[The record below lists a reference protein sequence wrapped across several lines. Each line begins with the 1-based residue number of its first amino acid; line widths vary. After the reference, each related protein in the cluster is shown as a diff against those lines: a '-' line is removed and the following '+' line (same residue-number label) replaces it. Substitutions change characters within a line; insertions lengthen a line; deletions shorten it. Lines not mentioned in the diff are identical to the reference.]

1 MEIPGAKTYTVVLTP
16 DPDGIAINVRVPAM
30 PGIFTWGV
38 TRGAALAAAREA
50 IELYLE
56 QYIERGEP
64 FPSDRPGHGDAVTIP
79 VLLPEA
85 PPESEDTQRAAS

>member
-1 MEIPGAKTYTVVLTP
+1 MEIRGVKNYTVVLTP

-50 IELYLE
+50 IELYLG
-56 QYIERGEP
+56 QYVERGEP
-64 FPSDRPGHGDAVTIP
+64 FPGDRQGHGDAVAIP
-79 VLLPEA
+79 VLLPQV
-85 PPESEDTQRAAS
+85 PPEAEASSRVAS